1 MVNWH
6 DQQPMPVARLPRLH
20 RTTALDSLA
29 SPDCSAVPL
38 NSLIEMSSSVTA
50 VVPSTSAGEAVPIA
64 CLGQRPDDSILSGL
78 YMNVESKKRRGK
90 ERVHLA
96 GGYKEN
102 ENVELVGEPQPR
114 GPTKLAVGVKRKG
127 HDGKMY
133 IFPASAFDVSTNI
146 KHEGVV
152 GALEKAKSSTT
163 TSDWADRR
171 GDLIT
176 AFAPV
181 KKKRQLNS
189 FLANR
194 VTDDRIENFDQA
206 KRTLQKRLSEFS
218 ESPNDEDLKK
228 ELKSEASPAK
238 KAKKDIPE
246 GVPKSVYRQMKEFL
260 PSFDAHVSKVDKIF
274 DLSQELFTKELLSK
288 ANVQKCDLAW
298 ELCEWLKQGARV
310 GHKCTK
316 PSMDAAFSSRIILEL
331 GRQFTTCP
339 VANRT
344 YKVHDF
350 ASRLVIVIGLLRLFQ
365 LRRENRLSFDETNTW
380 GVPVPLAN
388 SLWYIFNGENPNV
401 KRMSVT
407 SNYKLCCFL
416 IISILALAQAPAWSF
431 EFIHLCEDV
440 PTMKDKELFQTLC
453 FCGIKVSGGMEKLR
467 GKLVAPLRPIML
479 NQAADSAIAAEREAQ
494 IDSLVKR
501 LAEQRQVEQE
511 LRIDIENLEA
521 ERSRE
526 AEEARSRL
534 EIAENETRSWQRQH
548 EEATQRIE
556 QLREER
562 KKADEGHA
570 EKLTAAS
577 EKSEKM
583 EREIEVLRKELRE
596 SEVRLQNESRERAAL
611 ARALHAAED
620 RLGSSELQASQLRA
634 DLDEICRENSELKDR
649 YMTAGE
655 RFERLMESEEEHTKE
670 LTRQLEEEASLL
682 FGALKSQND
691 LEQLRDSLSR
701 EQSKTREREREVD
714 RLMRMVEDERTA

>member
-1 MVNWH
+1 
-6 DQQPMPVARLPRLH
+6 
-20 RTTALDSLA
+20 
-29 SPDCSAVPL
+29 
-38 NSLIEMSSSVTA
+38 MSSSVTA

-163 TSDWADRR
+163 TSDWADKR

-176 AFAPV
+176 TFAPV

-194 VTDDRIENFDQA
+194 VTDDRIENFGQA

-260 PSFDAHVSKVDKIF
+260 PSFDAHVLKVDKIF

-365 LRRENRLSFDETNTW
+365 L
-380 GVPVPLAN
+380 
-388 SLWYIFNGENPNV
+388 
-401 KRMSVT
+401 
-407 SNYKLCCFL
+407 
-416 IISILALAQAPAWSF
+416 
-431 EFIHLCEDV
+431 
-440 PTMKDKELFQTLC
+440 
-453 FCGIKVSGGMEKLR
+453 SG
-467 GKLVAPLRPIML
+467 P
-479 NQAADSAIAAEREAQ
+479 
-494 IDSLVKR
+494 
-501 LAEQRQVEQE
+501 
-511 LRIDIENLEA
+511 
-521 ERSRE
+521 
-526 AEEARSRL
+526 
-534 EIAENETRSWQRQH
+534 
-548 EEATQRIE
+548 
-556 QLREER
+556 
-562 KKADEGHA
+562 
-570 EKLTAAS
+570 
-577 EKSEKM
+577 
-583 EREIEVLRKELRE
+583 
-596 SEVRLQNESRERAAL
+596 
-611 ARALHAAED
+611 
-620 RLGSSELQASQLRA
+620 SS
-634 DLDEICRENSELKDR
+634 
-649 YMTAGE
+649 
-655 RFERLMESEEEHTKE
+655 
-670 LTRQLEEEASLL
+670 
-682 FGALKSQND
+682 
-691 LEQLRDSLSR
+691 
-701 EQSKTREREREVD
+701 
-714 RLMRMVEDERTA
+714 